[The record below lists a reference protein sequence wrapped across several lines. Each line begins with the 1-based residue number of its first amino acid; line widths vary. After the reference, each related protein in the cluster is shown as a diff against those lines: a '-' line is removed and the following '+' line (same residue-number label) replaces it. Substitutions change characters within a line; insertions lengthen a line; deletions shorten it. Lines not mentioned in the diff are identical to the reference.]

1 MKNVLL
7 LMREAMPSL
16 SASEKNIADYI
27 LKNPDEIGDLNI
39 RSLAA
44 RTFASPSGIV
54 RLCRRFGFSG
64 YRDFKQTL
72 LLELMTLGKS
82 TSTEETLILKDD
94 PVSAIIYKVTARN
107 IRSLEDSRSL
117 LDEETL
123 QHCIDHLVSCDRILF
138 YGIGSSYCVANDAYL
153 KFLRLNKNCML
164 NEDWHSQLLTARNAT
179 PSDFAVVFS
188 YSGQTSEMIE
198 CVRALKKNQ
207 TPCCAVTRYAPSP
220 VSELVD
226 YNLYISS
233 TEPLFRNGAMSSRIN
248 QLNVID
254 ILVSGYL
261 NRSYEDSIRQL
272 AMTHIRK

>member
-1 MKNVLL
+1 
-7 LMREAMPSL
+7 MPSL
-16 SASEKNIADYI
+16 SASERNVADFI
-27 LKNPDEIGDLNI
+27 LKHPDEVKDCNI
-39 RSLAA
+39 RQLASK
-44 RTFASPSGIV
+44 TFASPSGIV

-72 LLELMTLGKS
+72 LLELMAFGKS

-94 PVSAIIYKVTARN
+94 PISAVIYKVTARN
-107 IRSLEDSRSL
+107 IRSMEDSRSL
-117 LDEETL
+117 LDEETV
-123 QHCIDHLVSCDRILF
+123 QKCIDHIVTCDRILF

-188 YSGQTSEMIE
+188 YSGQTAEMLE
-198 CVRALKKNQ
+198 CVRALRENG

-220 VSELVD
+220 IAKLVD

-254 ILVSGYL
+254 ILFSGYL
-261 NRSYEDSIRQL
+261 NRNYEDSIRQL
-272 AMTHIRK
+272 AMTHIAKSSDPSEEPVY